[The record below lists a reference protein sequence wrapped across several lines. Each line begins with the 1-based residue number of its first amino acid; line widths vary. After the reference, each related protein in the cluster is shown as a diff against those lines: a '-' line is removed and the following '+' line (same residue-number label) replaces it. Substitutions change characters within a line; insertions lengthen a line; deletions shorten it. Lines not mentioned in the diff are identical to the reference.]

1 MRIKDPGKTL
11 LPTDRRWQCT
21 RRSCGCWRS
30 VHQAE
35 QGTRPR
41 CPICGSEM
49 KLTTHAEAGNSRD
62 DAGYPV
68 FFYAV
73 SVIGA
78 VALLLLLIYLMV
90 YDGGFRL

>member
-1 MRIKDPGKTL
+1 MRTKDLGKTL

-30 VHQAE
+30 VQQAE
-35 QGTRPR
+35 RGIRPR

-49 KLTTHAEAGNSRD
+49 KLTTRMEAEKSSD
-62 DAGYPV
+62 GYPV

-90 YDGGFRL
+90 FDSNLRM